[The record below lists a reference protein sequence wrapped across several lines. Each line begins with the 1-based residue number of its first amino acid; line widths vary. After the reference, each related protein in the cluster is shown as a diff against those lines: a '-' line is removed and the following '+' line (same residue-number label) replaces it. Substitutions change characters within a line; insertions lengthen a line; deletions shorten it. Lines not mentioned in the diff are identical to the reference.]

1 MKTYENR
8 ERIEFYSRNKVST
21 RMAKAFYELGYLI
34 RDISDKQELT
44 KYVFDQKYIR
54 IEDHEKVNCT
64 HPSLAALS
72 YF

>member
-34 RDISDKQELT
+34 RDTSDEQELT
-44 KYVFDQKYIR
+44 KYVFDQR
-54 IEDHEKVNCT
+54 
-64 HPSLAALS
+64 
-72 YF
+72 